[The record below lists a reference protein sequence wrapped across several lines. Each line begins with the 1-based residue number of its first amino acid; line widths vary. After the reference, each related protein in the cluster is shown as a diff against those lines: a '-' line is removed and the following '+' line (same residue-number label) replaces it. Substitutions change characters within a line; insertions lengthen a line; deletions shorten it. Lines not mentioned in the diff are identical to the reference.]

1 MNMKKVSIDIWIQ
14 LIGMLGIFGGLVFVG
29 LEMRQSQQF
38 ALAAQQTARMQVWT
52 DMVNAFTESQ
62 INYPEAIGDFNPESN
77 IAHAALWI
85 FENDY
90 IQYNLGL
97 MDENIWQA
105 KMNPLRRTYNNCV
118 GRQVYVQRK
127 SSLDARLVDLIDSLL
142 DEECADEPFNA
153 SANE

>member
-1 MNMKKVSIDIWIQ
+1 MNMRKISLDVLIQ
-14 LIGMLGIFGGLVFVG
+14 LIGMLGILGGLVFVG
-29 LEMRQSQQF
+29 LEMRQSQQL

-62 INYPEAIGDFNPESN
+62 INYPGGNGDFKPEMN
-77 IAHAALWI
+77 VAHAALWI

-90 IQYNLGL
+90 IQYELGL

-105 KMNPLRRTYNNCV
+105 KMNSLRRTYNTCD
-118 GRQVYVQRK
+118 GRDVYLQRK
-127 SSLDARLVDLIDSLL
+127 SSLDVRLVALIDSLL
-142 DEECADEPFNA
+142 DEECVNEPLSA